1 MQEAIIYAA
10 AILGLLGVVFGAAL
24 ALAAKYLAVWRDP
37 RVEEITGIL
46 PNANCGGCGFPGC
59 GGYAEAVVAGK
70 AKPGACAPGGCEVS
84 KKIAAILGI
93 EVEESVRKVAMLRCV
108 GPTKEDRFQYYGLMD
123 CRAANLM
130 ALQGGFRSCMYGCL
144 GLGTCAQA
152 CPFGA
157 IVMSDKVP
165 VVDVDKCTG
174 CGTCVHACPRRL
186 FSLQRIDR
194 PVLVRCVSP
203 LKGKEALE
211 SCERGCITCRK
222 CERTCPA
229 KAISIVNDVAV
240 IDPEKC
246 TVCGKCVEACPR
258 GTIVFVLPRKEDA
271 AAVGAGATGAAEEG
285 R

>member
-1 MQEAIIYAA
+1 MISETAIYAA
-10 AILGLLGVVFGAAL
+10 VVLLALGAAFGVAL
-24 ALAAKYLAVWRDP
+24 AIAAKYLAVWRDP

-59 GGYAEAVVAGK
+59 SGYAEAVVEGK
-70 AKPGACAPGGCEVS
+70 AKPGACGPGGCEVA
-84 KKIAAILGI
+84 KKIAAVLG
-93 EVEESVRKVAMLRCV
+93 VDAGDSVRRVAVLCCV
-108 GPTKEDRFQYYGLMD
+108 GPTKEDRFQYYGLQD

-130 ALQGGFRSCMYGCL
+130 ALQGGFRACMYGCL
-144 GLGTCAQA
+144 GLGTCARS

-165 VVDVDKCTG
+165 VVDIEKCTG
-174 CGTCVHACPRRL
+174 CGTCVRICPRHL
-186 FSLQRIDR
+186 FKLQRVDR

-203 LKGKEALE
+203 LKGKEAME

-222 CERTCPA
+222 CERTCPV

-240 IDPEKC
+240 IDPDKC

-258 GTIVFVLPRKEDA
+258 GTIVYALPKEKKE
-271 AAVGAGATGAAEEG
+271 AAVPACGSSRTEG
-285 R
+285 